1 MSWNRLTAA
10 ISAGLMMTIGA
21 IPQASAGTS
30 GTDDAQTSGRGAA
43 VAVRLLTGDR
53 VILTPGPDGRRT
65 AAVEPG
71 PGRDGIVFHTQET
84 GGSLSVL
91 PSDAMDLVTTGTLD
105 RGLFDVTALIAQG
118 YDEAHTD
125 ALPLIVSDTARTD
138 VAKATPDSRKSAAT
152 LARRLTGMDDPTA
165 PSRRLA
171 SIGASALHVA
181 DKDLSRFWA
190 ALAPAG
196 VAPGARV
203 VSTPRVWLDAKVT
216 PVLDRST
223 AQINAP
229 TAWQAG
235 YEGQGVKVA
244 VLDTGADAN
253 HPDLAG
259 RIVNAKDFSGSSG
272 TGDAFGHGTHVAS
285 TVAGSGA
292 ASSGTHRGVAPRA
305 DLLIGKVLDDQ
316 GNGDMSSVVSGM
328 EWAVAEHA
336 KVVNMSLG
344 ADVATDGTDPLS
356 QAVDQLSASG
366 ETLFVVA
373 AGNTGEQ
380 GDNTV
385 GAPGAADGA
394 LTVGAVDRDD
404 SLAPFSSRGP
414 RWGDGAVKPDVTA
427 PGVDIVAARASGTA
441 MGTPVDANYT
451 TASGTSMATPHV
463 AGAAALLL
471 QQHPDWSA
479 QQLKDT
485 LISTART
492 VPGTREPEQGG
503 GRIDLAA
510 AVTGSLTATGTVLLG
525 PVEAGKPGGQHP
537 TATLRYTNTSGKALT
552 LDLDLALDT
561 AGGRAPVAGSITL
574 GQKRVT
580 VAPGT
585 TVEVPLRTDGT
596 KAVRGDYYGYVT
608 AKSAAGTVLAH
619 TTVGLVIAAP
629 TRRLTVRTLDIN
641 GKPADTLPALWGQDG
656 FVGYTS
662 LNPVVA
668 EVQEGTYQLSYTSV
682 DDAADGVEL
691 RQTVDPEVKVTKDMT
706 VTLDSRKTT
715 QVHIR
720 TPRPSEQQG
729 VVSYQTYR
737 QMDGRSLTQGV
748 MFFDIAKRIYVSP
761 TARVTDGT
769 FEFASRWQ
777 LVAPQLRAEVTGSS
791 LALDPYYMPR
801 SPVFGDKGAKLTAVD
816 AGTFTAPDFGRG
828 KVRGKVAVIRDAA
841 MDEQALVQAAADAGA
856 VAVILAVPAD
866 MYPWTRW
873 RPDTERVA
881 LPVVRVSA
889 AQGAA
894 LLKRVATRRTQV
906 EFSGT
911 VHSPYLYDVM
921 QLSQGR
927 VPDKVVMTVSERNS
941 AVVRATYSRTGKS
954 EWGSEQRFGWRP
966 YQDSAWNQY
975 SRFVS
980 TGRERVE
987 YVTAGDT
994 LWQHRVSHTTP
1005 GNVDLP
1011 LGSGMQDQRRTY
1023 RAGQHAAERWFGA
1036 VARPS
1041 IPRGTE
1047 SPSVRDGN
1055 MLELRIPEFTDSG
1068 DGHWSRLFEESG
1080 GVGTR
1085 AGAGDS
1091 ASAALYRDGKRVSG
1105 ADSAWANVP
1114 VPAGRAEYRLEMTT
1128 SRISDAWDYG
1138 TGTETAWTF
1147 RSDTTTDK
1155 TPLHLL
1161 QVDYGVPVDERN
1173 AVAPGRRH
1181 KVGLHVRLQE
1191 GLAAPAGV
1199 TPRFET
1205 SYDDGRTWTKSSVRR
1220 TASGWTAEVERPAR
1234 VRGDAFV
1241 SLRVTATDATGAEI
1255 RQTVRRA
1262 YLHPGR

>member
-10 ISAGLMMTIGA
+10 ISAGLLMTIGA
-21 IPQASAGTS
+21 VPHASADTS
-30 GTDDAQTSGRGAA
+30 GTDDTHTSGRGAA

-84 GGSLSVL
+84 DGSLTVL

-105 RGLFDVTALIAQG
+105 RTLFDVTALIAQG

-125 ALPLIVSDTARTD
+125 ALPLIVSDSARTGL
-138 VAKATPDSRKSAAT
+138 VKATPGSRGSAAT
-152 LARRLTGMDDPTA
+152 LAGRLAGMDDPKA
-165 PSRRLA
+165 PARRLT

-190 ALAPAG
+190 TLAPAG
-196 VAPGARV
+196 IAPGARV
-203 VSTPRVWLDAKVT
+203 ASTPRVWLDAKVS

-229 TAWQAG
+229 TAWKAG

-244 VLDTGADAN
+244 ILDSGVDAN

-259 RIVNAKDFSGSSG
+259 RIADAKDFSGSSG
-272 TGDAFGHGTHVAS
+272 TGDAIGHGTHVAS

-292 ASSGTHRGVAPRA
+292 ASSGTRRGVAPRA
-305 DLLIGKVLDDQ
+305 DLLIGKVLDDD
-316 GNGDMSSVVSGM
+316 GYGDMSSVVSGM

-336 KVVNMSLG
+336 KIVNMSLG
-344 ADVATDGTDPLS
+344 ADMATDGHDPLS
-356 QAVDQLSASG
+356 EAVDQLSASG
-366 ETLFVVA
+366 KTLFVVA
-373 AGNTGEQ
+373 AGNTGGQ

-414 RWGDGAVKPDVTA
+414 RWGDGSVKPDVTA
-427 PGVDIVAARASGTA
+427 PGVNIVAARASGTT

-451 TASGTSMATPHV
+451 SASGTSMATPHV
-463 AGAAALLL
+463 AGAAALLA

-492 VPGTREPEQGG
+492 VPGTRETEQGG

-510 AVTGSLTATGTVLLG
+510 AVTGRLTATGTLLLG
-525 PVEAGKPGGQHP
+525 PIEAGKAGDRGPD
-537 TATLRYTNTSGKALT
+537 AAVRYTNTSSTTLT

-561 AGGRAPVAGSITL
+561 AGGRAPAAGSVTL
-574 GQKRVT
+574 GQNRVT
-580 VAPGT
+580 VPAGS
-585 TVEVPLRTDGT
+585 TVEVPLRTDAA

-608 AKSAAGTVLAH
+608 AKSATGAVLAH
-619 TTVGLVIAAP
+619 TTVALIVRAP
-629 TRRLTVRTLDIN
+629 MHSLTVRTLDSS
-641 GKPADTLPALWGQDG
+641 GKPVAALPALWGADG

-662 LNPVVA
+662 LDPVVA
-668 EVQEGTYQLSYTSV
+668 EVQEGTYHLSTTSYE
-682 DDAADGVEL
+682 DAADGIEL
-691 RQTVDPEVKVTKDMT
+691 RQVVAPEVRVTKDVT
-706 VTLDSRKTT
+706 VTLDARKTT
-715 QVHIR
+715 QVRIR
-720 TPRPSEQQG
+720 TPRPSEQLG
-729 VVSYQTYR
+729 VIGFQTNR
-737 QMDGRSLTQGV
+737 QIDGHSLTQGV
-748 MFFDIAKRIYVSP
+748 MYFDIAKRVYVSP

-777 LVAPQLRAEVTGSS
+777 LAAPQLRAEVPGSP
-791 LALDPYYMPR
+791 LPLDPYYMPR
-801 SPVFGDKGAKLTAVD
+801 SPVFGDKGAELTVVD
-816 AGTFTAPDFGRG
+816 AGTFDAPDFSR
-828 KVRGKVAVIRDAA
+828 VRGKLAVVRDAA

-856 VAVILAVPAD
+856 RAVILAVPD
-866 MYPWTRW
+866 GMYPWTRW

-881 LPVVRVSA
+881 LPVMRVGT

-894 LLKRVATRRTQV
+894 LLKRAASRSTRVR
-906 EFSGT
+906 FSGT
-911 VHSPYLYDVM
+911 VNSPYLYDVM
-921 QLSQGR
+921 QIAQGK
-927 VPDKVVMTVSERNS
+927 VPDKVVVNVSERNS

-954 EWGSEQRFGWRP
+954 GWGSEQRFGWRP
-966 YQDSAWNQY
+966 YQESAWNQY
-975 SRFVS
+975 SRFVP

-1005 GNVDLP
+1005 GDVDQP
-1011 LGSGMQDQRRTY
+1011 LGSGMQDTARTY
-1023 RAGQHAAERWFGA
+1023 RAGQHTGERWFGA
-1036 VARPS
+1036 VTRPS
-1041 IPRGTE
+1041 IPRGTDN
-1047 SPSVRDGN
+1047 PSVRDGD
-1055 MLELRIPEFTDSG
+1055 MLRLRIPEFADSG
-1068 DGHWSRLFEESG
+1068 SGHWSRLSKSTG
-1080 GVGTR
+1080 GIGIR
-1085 AGAGDS
+1085 ANEGDS
-1091 ASAALYRDGKRVSG
+1091 ASAVLYRNGKRISAG
-1105 ADSAWANVP
+1105 DSAWTDVA
-1114 VPAGRAEYRLEMTT
+1114 VPAGQAEYRLEMTT
-1128 SRISDAWDYG
+1128 SRISDAWDNA

-1147 RSDTTTDK
+1147 RSATTAVG
-1155 TPLHLL
+1155 TPLRLL
-1161 QVDYGVPVDERN
+1161 QVDFDVPVDQRN
-1173 AVAPGRRH
+1173 AVAAGRRH
-1181 KVGLHVRLQE
+1181 TVGLNVRVQE
-1191 GLAAPAGV
+1191 GLPAPAAAAV
-1199 TPRFET
+1199 RFET
-1205 SYDDGRTWTKSSVRR
+1205 SYDDGRTWTRSSVRH
-1220 TASGWTAEVERPAR
+1220 TGSGYAAEVERPAG

-1241 SLRVTATDATGAEI
+1241 SLRVTAADATGARV